1 MSQTNSS
8 SNIAFFEWRQS
19 LWKNPWQGE
28 TVPGNEQVKVG
39 LGTAKEKT
47 AVRERT
53 APAYQVNKDIF
64 LLFGLYADGYFDR
77 RPKKIQLSTT
87 SSYATQVGVSVNSPS
102 VAYRGSVVYN
112 PETNA
117 SVFFPATGRR
127 KNTGG
132 ELEYAGET
140 AYYWGASTAPTTP
153 TWDGIIVRVVWAI
166 EIGNGNPGHLHTLP
180 TFGHSIR
187 CVKDEVS
194 SN

>member
-1 MSQTNSS
+1 MSSLS
-8 SNIAFFEWRQS
+8 AVLSQS
-19 LWKNPWQGE
+19 GPAGAQDRLSLPLHPDGE
-28 TVPGNEQVKVG
+28 
-39 LGTAKEKT
+39 
-47 AVRERT
+47 
-53 APAYQVNKDIF
+53 
-64 LLFGLYADGYFDR
+64 
-77 RPKKIQLSTT
+77 
-87 SSYATQVGVSVNSPS
+87 
-102 VAYRGSVVYN
+102 SVVYN